1 VLINC
6 NYDCQDGKMPNHNV
20 PLKAWQAE
28 KESCIRK
35 YFL

>member
-1 VLINC
+1 
-6 NYDCQDGKMPNHNV
+6 MPNHNV